1 MKKIILFLCTMTLV
15 GTSFQLNGQSQEDMK
30 KWMDY
35 MTPSDVHIMMAKWD
49 GEWNEEIQFW
59 MAPGATVQSMQA
71 ACVNKMVLGGRY
83 QESKTTGSFMGMPFE
98 GISTLGWDNA
108 RKVLVNT
115 WVDNMGTGM
124 IYMEGNWNDA
134 TKSAEFKGKSTD
146 PMSGKSIDIRQ
157 VMKIVDDNTQVMEQ
171 YTMQDGKEFKSMEI
185 KFTRKK

>member
-1 MKKIILFLCTMTLV
+1 M
-15 GTSFQLNGQSQEDMK
+15 
-30 KWMDY
+30 
-35 MTPSDVHIMMAKWD
+35 
-49 GEWNEEIQFW
+49 
-59 MAPGATVQSMQA
+59 
-71 ACVNKMVLGGRY
+71 
-83 QESKTTGSFMGMPFE
+83 
-98 GISTLGWDNA
+98 
-108 RKVLVNT
+108 VNT